1 MEKKKMQELMEE
13 GYKEMSKLNSQLSE
27 EMVVYDEKELC
38 DYEMKLMG
46 SE

>member
-1 MEKKKMQELMEE
+1 MEKKKVQEQMVV

-27 EMVVYDEKELC
+27 EMAACDEEELC